1 MKLLKVKIFN
11 VSKNKRIRYY
21 NNLISF
27 IRIKYKKHSLKYI
40 IIKDWIKNFNYFN
53 LSKRNIFN
61 DIIFSTIVSIV

>member
-40 IIKDWIKNFNYFN
+40 II
-53 LSKRNIFN
+53 N
-61 DIIFSTIVSIV
+61 D